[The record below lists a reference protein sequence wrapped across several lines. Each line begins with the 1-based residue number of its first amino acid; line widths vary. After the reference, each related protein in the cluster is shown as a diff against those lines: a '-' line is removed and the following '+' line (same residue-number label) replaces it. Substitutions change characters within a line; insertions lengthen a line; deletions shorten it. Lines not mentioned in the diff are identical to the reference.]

1 MSCEHEQPGAAVTQ
15 RLLASHREFLA
26 FLERRVGDRAVA
38 EDLLQDAFVRS
49 LEKGHELRDDESAR
63 AWFYRVLR
71 NAVID
76 RFRRQQTTTR
86 RLEELA
92 DDLEQEHSEAAQ
104 ELDRTACA
112 CIAGLLDNL
121 PQEHARILRR
131 VELEG
136 TRVVDFAREVGISES
151 NAGVRALRARRALR
165 AEVTRACG
173 TCAEHGCFDCS
184 CGGT

>member
-1 MSCEHEQPGAAVTQ
+1 MNPDREQPGADVAG
-15 RLLASHREFLA
+15 RLLASHREFLS
-26 FLERRVGDRAVA
+26 FLERRVGDRALA
-38 EDLLQDAFVRS
+38 EDLLQDAFVRF

-71 NAVID
+71 NAITD
-76 RFRRQQTTTR
+76 RFRRQQTATR
-86 RLEELA
+86 RLEQLA
-92 DDLEQEHSEAAQ
+92 KDLEEEHGEAAR

-121 PQEHARILRR
+121 PEEQARILRR

-136 TRVVDFAREVGISES
+136 TRVADYAKEAGITEN
-151 NAGVRALRARRALR
+151 NAGVRAFRARRALR

-173 TCAEHGCFDCS
+173 TCAEHGF
-184 CGGT
+184 T